1 MDAQA
6 VNRYHA
12 FGFWARCPKRGE
24 QVNARERFYNRYF
37 GPRGLITAIRVSL
50 YNEHTGT
57 ALALICA
64 TIESMAYLGLPEDY
78 DVLCDHDFTAWIKNY
93 LHPERMGISP
103 MELWTVR
110 CALLSG
116 HIAQQTETK
125 GLQPR
130 EILFAWG
137 GYSIFEGMQLRPGS
151 RWYQIMTI
159 RASELYKALTI
170 GAEDFGRAY
179 ISKETNSRIVGIRM
193 NKIFSSRMPD
203 DSDD

>member
-1 MDAQA
+1 LGIDANA
-6 VNRYHA
+6 PNGYHA
-12 FGFWARCPKRGE
+12 Y
-24 QVNARERFYNRYF
+24 VNTKERFNNRYF
-37 GPRGLITAIRVSL
+37 GPQGLITAIRFSL
-50 YNEHTGT
+50 YREHTGT

-64 TIESMAYLGLPEDY
+64 TIESMAYLGLPENY
-78 DVLCDHDFTAWIKNY
+78 EMLCDHDFISWIRNY

-103 MELWTVR
+103 RELWTVR
-110 CALLSG
+110 CALLQG
-116 HIAQQTETK
+116 HIAQKTETQ

-159 RASELYKALTI
+159 RANELYKALVI
-170 GAEDFGRAY
+170 GAEEFGRTY
-179 ISKETNSRIVGIRM
+179 ISEDASARIVGIRM

-203 DSDD
+203 ESDD